1 MADADKR
8 QNLQAYP
15 KEGVNEGPCTL
26 TMRFIPTWPSTRIT
40 PAPRRTV
47 ASGRSQTPSAAYVMG
62 LSGFCH
68 EWPPGSLVPSI

>member
-40 PAPRRTV
+40 PAPPPH
-47 ASGRSQTPSAAYVMG
+47 SG
-62 LSGFCH
+62 
-68 EWPPGSLVPSI
+68 